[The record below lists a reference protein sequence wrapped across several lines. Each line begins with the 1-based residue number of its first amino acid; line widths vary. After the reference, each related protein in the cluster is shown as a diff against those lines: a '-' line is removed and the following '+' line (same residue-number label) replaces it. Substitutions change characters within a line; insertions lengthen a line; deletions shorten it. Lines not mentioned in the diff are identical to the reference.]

1 MVWPRYLAYF
11 AGIALVTWA
20 LTQVEIWF
28 PGSLELHVLVNPS
41 DQFGTSEFSPIEI
54 IQPII
59 IAVCGALMLWVANYC
74 PSQRPIAI
82 PFGALALAFMIRE
95 LDYFL
100 DRFLVDNL
108 WQVLIGFPAAFVIVY
123 LYRVRRRIRI
133 AWARIW
139 PSPGMALLFA
149 GAAILFAFV
158 QFVGH
163 EPLWKSLLGDS
174 YQRVAKLAVE
184 EFIELIGYF
193 LWLIGTIEYT
203 YEARAIAY
211 REPQPLAQRLRE
223 QRRRLQI
230 GKPGRRGSSRRA
242 GKD

>member
-1 MVWPRYLAYF
+1 MVWPRYIAYF
-11 AGIALVTWA
+11 VGIAFLTWC
-20 LTQVEIWF
+20 LTQLEISF
-28 PGSLELHVLVNPS
+28 PGSLKLHVLVSPS
-41 DQFGTSEFSPIEI
+41 DQFGTSEYSPIEI

-59 IAVCGALMLWVANYC
+59 IVVCGGLMLWVANYC

-82 PFGALALAFMIRE
+82 PFGGLALVFMIRE

-100 DRFLVDNL
+100 DRYLLDNL

-123 LYRVRRRIRI
+123 AYRVRRRMKI

-139 PSPGMALLFA
+139 PSPGLTLLFA
-149 GAAILFAFV
+149 GAVILFGFV
-158 QFVGH
+158 QLVGH
-163 EPLWKSLLGDS
+163 EPLWQSILGDS

-184 EFIELIGYF
+184 EFTELIGYF

-211 REPQPLAQRLRE
+211 REPLPLAQRLRQ
-223 QRRRLQI
+223 QRRRLQQ
-230 GKPGRRGSSRRA
+230 GKKGN
-242 GKD
+242 

>member
-1 MVWPRYLAYF
+1 MVWPRYIAYF
-11 AGIALVTWA
+11 AGVTLLTWC
-20 LTQVEIWF
+20 LTQLEISF
-28 PGSLELHVLVNPS
+28 PGSLRLHVLTHPS
-41 DQFGTSEFSPIEI
+41 DQFGTSEYSPIEI

-59 IAVCGALMLWVANYC
+59 IVACGGLMLWVAEYC

-82 PFGALALAFMIRE
+82 PFGGLALAFMIRE

-100 DRFLVDNL
+100 DRYLIDNL

-123 LYRVRRRIRI
+123 TFRVRRRLKI

-149 GAAILFAFV
+149 GAAILFSFV
-158 QFVGH
+158 RFVGH
-163 EPLWKSLLGDS
+163 EPLWMSILGDG
-174 YQRVAKLAVE
+174 YNRAAKLAVE

-211 REPQPLAQRLRE
+211 KEPVPLAQRLKSPR
-223 QRRRLQI
+223 
-230 GKPGRRGSSRRA
+230 SA
-242 GKD
+242 

>member
-1 MVWPRYLAYF
+1 MVWPRYIAYF
-11 AGIALVTWA
+11 VGITLVTWL
-20 LTQVEIWF
+20 LTQLEVSS
-28 PGSLELHVLVNPS
+28 PGSLRLHVLVNPS

-82 PFGALALAFMIRE
+82 PFGAIALACMIRE

-100 DRFLVDNL
+100 DRFVADNL
-108 WQVLIGFPAAFVIVY
+108 WQVLVGFPAAFVIVY
-123 LYRVRRRIRI
+123 VYRVRKRLKI

-139 PSPGMALLFA
+139 PSPGMALLFS

-163 EPLWKSLLGDS
+163 EPLWMSLLGEN
-174 YQRVAKLAVE
+174 YQRIAKLAAE

-211 REPQPLAQRLRE
+211 KEPQPLAQRLRE
-223 QRRRLQI
+223 QRRRLRT
-230 GKPGRRGSSRRA
+230 GKH
-242 GKD
+242 

>member
-1 MVWPRYLAYF
+1 MVWPRYIAYF
-11 AGIALVTWA
+11 AGIALLTWL
-20 LTQVEIWF
+20 LTQLEISF
-28 PGSLELHVLVNPS
+28 PGSLKLHVLVNPA
-41 DQFGTSEFSPIEI
+41 DQFGTSEYSPIEI

-59 IAVCGALMLWVANYC
+59 IAVCGGLMVWVANYC

-82 PFGALALAFMIRE
+82 PFGGLALAFMIRE
-95 LDYFL
+95 LDYFF

-123 LYRVRRRIRI
+123 TYRARRRLRI
-133 AWARIW
+133 AWGRIW

-149 GAAILFAFV
+149 GAVILFAFV
-158 QFVGH
+158 RIVGH
-163 EPLWKSLLGDS
+163 EPLWMSLLGEN

-203 YEARAIAY
+203 YEARAIAFKQP
-211 REPQPLAQRLRE
+211 RPLAQRLRE
-223 QRRRLQI
+223 KRR
-230 GKPGRRGSSRRA
+230 
-242 GKD
+242 